1 MQLLAITQVII
12 TDIWNQ
18 STHFFKSN
26 KINLPVCYLT
36 ECSGGGRV
44 RVRWL
49 LLYTLLRNPALIL
62 MRKRKTLTQN
72 DNQDPLLL
80 ARTITSQ
87 AQQANE
93 LVNNK
98 TPKTEP
104 TQLDIWKNF
113 SSWNWFL
120 ETSVSVSISV
130 KTDCMFQNWRLC
142 LKLWGHPLYMLLHYW
157 QNRSFCLR
165 FWYKEP
171 KWLMNHLHVNFF
183 DQ

>member
-1 MQLLAITQVII
+1 
-12 TDIWNQ
+12 
-18 STHFFKSN
+18 
-26 KINLPVCYLT
+26 VCYLT

-104 TQLDIWKNF
+104 TQLDI
-113 SSWNWFL
+113 
-120 ETSVSVSISV
+120 
-130 KTDCMFQNWRLC
+130 
-142 LKLWGHPLYMLLHYW
+142 
-157 QNRSFCLR
+157 
-165 FWYKEP
+165 
-171 KWLMNHLHVNFF
+171 
-183 DQ
+183 